1 MGEDGGGLWGTA
13 GHGSGRRVTGG
24 RPGTE
29 PVMSHDVIM
38 IRSAIYEINS
48 SQYLWESIG

>member
-1 MGEDGGGLWGTA
+1 VGDGRARVRTA
-13 GHGSGRRVTGG
+13 GDWGG

-29 PVMSHDVIM
+29 RVMSHDVIM

-48 SQYLWESIG
+48 GQYLWESIGWRIL